1 MIDEAIAGKIM
12 TVGVAYSDEWFYPIS
27 FCHQYC
33 LPQQDPA
40 SLTLALHTI
49 LSE

>member
-27 FCHQYC
+27 FCHYLTFSNKTRQV
-33 LPQQDPA
+33 LP
-40 SLTLALHTI
+40 
-49 LSE
+49 